1 MYLFSRQARLAPG
14 QMRDGIGWAVG
25 QCERAARISG
35 LPVSLFSQVF
45 SPRLGSLSWTAFVP
59 DLASLET
66 ADEKLMLDA
75 EYLSAIDEGTEF
87 LQGGVDDLLFT
98 VVHGE
103 PDPERDVRY
112 VSTVQAVC
120 SSGNLGRGMEVGVQI
135 AQRAEE
141 ISGMPTMFVAN
152 ATGPY
157 GGVAWLTGFESVQAL
172 EAGEGALLADPT
184 WVELIDRDA
193 AGVYVEEPTVT
204 VQTIYRRVV

>member
-45 SPRLGSLSWTAFVP
+45 SPQLGSLSWTAFVP
-59 DLASLET
+59 DLSSLEA

-75 EYLSAIDEGTEF
+75 EYLAAIDQGTAYID
-87 LQGGVDDLLFT
+87 GGVDDLLFN

-103 PDPERDVRY
+103 PDPDRDVQY
-112 VSTVQAVC
+112 VSTVRAVC
-120 SSGNLGRGMEVGVQI
+120 ASGNLGRGMEVGVQI

-141 ISGMPTMFVAN
+141 ITGVPTLFVAN

-157 GGVAWLTGFESVQAL
+157 GGVAWLTGFENLPAL
-172 EAGEGALLADPT
+172 ETGEAALMAEPS
-184 WVELIDRDA
+184 WIEMIDRETSGA
-193 AGVYVEEPTVT
+193 YVEEPTIT